1 MAETSVKISNNTVD
15 YVKSRFD
22 FASSGVEEI
31 LNRYKELI
39 AIEKRNLGLTKNE
52 AMLIVDSLNATIK
65 DMMVIHGLEYNI
77 EDGIHYEGLDEKWEV
92 DGKALVEKLK
102 SMNNLQRLAI
112 LDCVEYYWQNS
123 QMDSDE
129 LLRKSGLW
137 REEK

>member
-112 LDCVEYYWQNS
+112 LDGVEYYWQNS